1 MAKRDDF
8 YGLEIKVV
16 YEEHSVCAY
25 EDGDETFH
33 TIHHEADDDF
43 GGVALKYKEAY
54 IKVTKLTPA
63 EGKLRAEFNELK
75 KAHEKTFNQLGIEF
89 WPFSRIEEP
98 KLERSRVE
106 FLEEVEELGEIDIT
120 KEEYEVLSRLKCLF
134 FGGREK
140 FVIEGNGKTFY
151 GVVPDRTYF
160 NWAQLR
166 SFYNPREICGADY
179 LGWNS
184 LKEDVFELFKELFT
198 SIREDL

>member
-33 TIHHEADDDF
+33 TIHHERDDDF
-43 GGVALKYKEAY
+43 GRTSLKYKEAY

-63 EGKLRAEFNELK
+63 EGKLRAGFNEVK
-75 KAHEKTFNQLGIEF
+75 RAQQEAFNQLSIAF
-89 WPFSRIEEP
+89 WPFSKIEEP

-120 KEEYEVLSRLKCLF
+120 EDEYNLLSRLKHLF

-151 GVVPDRTYF
+151 GVVPEGHFF
-160 NWAQLR
+160 NWGQLR
-166 SFYNPREICGADY
+166 SSYNPREIYGADY

-184 LKEDVFELFKELFT
+184 LKEDIFELFNELFT

>member
-8 YGLEIKVV
+8 YSLEIKVV

-33 TIHHEADDDF
+33 TIHHERDDDF
-43 GGVALKYKEAY
+43 GRVALKYKEAY

-63 EGKLRAEFNELK
+63 EGKLRAEFYELK
-75 KAHEKTFNQLGIEF
+75 KAQNEAFNALKEAF
-89 WPFSRIEEP
+89 YPFSKIEEP
-98 KLERSRVE
+98 KLERSRIE
-106 FLEEVEELGEIDIT
+106 FLEEIEELGEIDIT
-120 KEEYEVLSRLKCLF
+120 KEEYEVLSRLDYYF

-151 GVVPDRTYF
+151 GVVPDRTHF
-160 NWAQLR
+160 NWGQLR
-166 SFYNPREICGADY
+166 SSYNPREICGADY

-184 LKEDVFELFKELFT
+184 LKEDVFELFNELFT
-198 SIREDL
+198 SICEDL

>member
-8 YGLEIKVV
+8 YGLEIKVI
-16 YEEHSVCAY
+16 YEETHVCAY

-33 TIHHEADDDF
+33 TIQHERDDDF
-43 GGVALKYKEAY
+43 GCTRLKYKEAY

-75 KAHEKTFNQLGIEF
+75 RAQQETFNALKEAF
-89 WPFSRIEEP
+89 YPFSKIEEP
-98 KLERSRVE
+98 KLERSRIE
-106 FLEEVEELGEIDIT
+106 FLEEVEEVGEIDIT
-120 KEEYEVLSRLKCLF
+120 EEEYEVLRRMEYHF

-140 FVIEGNGKTFY
+140 FVIEGNGNTFC
-151 GVVPDRTYF
+151 GIVPDRTHF
-160 NWAQLR
+160 NWGQLR
-166 SFYNPREICGADY
+166 SSYNPREIYGADY

-184 LKEDVFELFKELFT
+184 LKEDIFNLFNELFT

>member
-8 YGLEIKVV
+8 YMLEIKVV
-16 YEEHSVCAY
+16 YDKTSVCAY

-33 TIHHEADDDF
+33 LIPHEKDDDF
-43 GGVALKYKEAY
+43 GRVALKYKEAY

-63 EGKLRAEFNELK
+63 GGKLRAEFEELK
-75 KAHEKTFNQLGIEF
+75 KAHEKTFNQLSIEF
-89 WPFSRIEEP
+89 WPFAKIEEP

-120 KEEYEVLSRLKCLF
+120 KEEYEILSRLKHLF

-151 GVVPDRTYF
+151 GVVPDRTHF

-166 SFYNPREICGADY
+166 SSYNSREICGADY

-184 LKEDVFELFKELFT
+184 LKEDVFELFNELFT
-198 SIREDL
+198 SICEDL